1 MKKGW
6 QIVLTVFGIVIA
18 FAALCIIVGLITG
31 AEPQRIYSVF
41 ENFFEQNYN
50 IDLDALI
57 NVWIP
62 QVIDTIT
69 GTI

>member
-41 ENFFEQNYN
+41 ESFFEQNSAAA
-50 IDLDALI
+50 DSS
-57 NVWIP
+57 
-62 QVIDTIT
+62 TIC
-69 GTI
+69 

>member
-6 QIVLTVFGIVIA
+6 QIVLTVVGIVIA

-41 ENFFEQNYN
+41 ESFFEQNYN

-57 NVWIP
+57 NTWIP